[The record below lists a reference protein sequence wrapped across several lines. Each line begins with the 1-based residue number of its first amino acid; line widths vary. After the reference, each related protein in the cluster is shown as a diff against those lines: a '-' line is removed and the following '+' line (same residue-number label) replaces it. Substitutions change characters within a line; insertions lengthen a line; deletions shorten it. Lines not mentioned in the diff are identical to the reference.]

1 MLLKTIMSNIDMKC
15 LTQNLAI
22 NIIQMLHEQE
32 LNAPLSMKHVAN
44 TADTWQHCKNLLG
57 VLCIEACSF

>member
-44 TADTWQHCKNLLG
+44 TADT
-57 VLCIEACSF
+57 